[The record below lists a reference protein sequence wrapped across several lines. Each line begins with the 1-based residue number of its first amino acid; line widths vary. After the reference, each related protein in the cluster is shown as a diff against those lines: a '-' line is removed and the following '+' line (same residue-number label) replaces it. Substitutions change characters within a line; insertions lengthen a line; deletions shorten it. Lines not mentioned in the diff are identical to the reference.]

1 MTFEGMGIVIDIQ
14 IASSDVAPILIA
26 VGTLVTAVT
35 SSIGVLVSM
44 MNRRNLNAVKQDVQ
58 AVKSDVKVVHENTNG
73 AKERAVVASH
83 KDGFMLGNIQGRI
96 EQIIEEDEKR
106 SKAATDKDEEII
118 ERDRRKE
125 YGP

>member
-1 MTFEGMGIVIDIQ
+1 MTFEGMGIVVDIQ
-14 IASSDVAPILIA
+14 IASADVAPILIA
-26 VGTLVTAVT
+26 VGTLITTVT
-35 SSIGVLVSM
+35 SALGVIISYVN
-44 MNRRNLNAVKQDVQ
+44 NRKLKSVGENVQ
-58 AVKSDVKVVHENTNG
+58 TVKSDVKVVHENTNG